1 MPRKADGRGKIRADM
16 EAALLCLADHAEC
29 SPRVVL
35 RIEQAI
41 RRAGLDTLLVP
52 ALDDLARMVQD
63 VSDARAQVLSA
74 VNRLME

>member
-1 MPRKADGRGKIRADM
+1 MARKADGKGKIRADM

-29 SPRVVL
+29 SPRVAL

>member
-1 MPRKADGRGKIRADM
+1 MAL
-16 EAALLCLADHAEC
+16 EAVALADHAEC
-29 SPRVVL
+29 SPRVAL

-52 ALDDLARMVQD
+52 ALEDLVRMVKD

-74 VNRLME
+74 VQRLME